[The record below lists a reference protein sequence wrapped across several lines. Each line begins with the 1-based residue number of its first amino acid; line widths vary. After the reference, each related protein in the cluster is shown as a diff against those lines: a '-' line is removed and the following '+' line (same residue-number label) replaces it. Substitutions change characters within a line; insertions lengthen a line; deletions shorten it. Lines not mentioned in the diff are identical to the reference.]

1 MNKLIP
7 LLKSKQ
13 VLFHTQDIALLWG
26 IKNRQTLRMTISRY
40 VKKGILKSV
49 TRGLYS
55 TISVE
60 DLNKYQLGA
69 SLIHRFSYLSC
80 ESILEQNGVIN
91 QKIYTL
97 TYVSSI
103 SQKRELN
110 NRLFVFRQMN
120 PQFLLNLEGIS
131 FKDGVYKASLER
143 AVADSQ
149 YFKLNVFFDSP
160 DLINWV
166 RVNEIKKMV
175 GY

>member
-103 SQKRELN
+103 SQKRELYLYLG
-110 NRLFVFRQMN
+110 R
-120 PQFLLNLEGIS
+120 
-131 FKDGVYKASLER
+131 
-143 AVADSQ
+143 
-149 YFKLNVFFDSP
+149 
-160 DLINWV
+160 
-166 RVNEIKKMV
+166 
-175 GY
+175 